1 MAGQRLTDKTAY
13 EDNLSSDDKLMIV
26 DTSDTT
32 GSASG
37 TSKKIDNKFIIQ
49 TDKVSINNTDFQKLK
64 TTPQTLVAAPGS
76 GFAIMP
82 LFCGIYY
89 NYSTSAN
96 TVDANLIIGT
106 STALSIMQSQSIM
119 FDSFAYN
126 APFSLYYYGSPVAN
140 NGFAGVPS
148 VSTVDWDNAPLKILS
163 KLDYNGGGSI
173 DVYITYQVVKL

>member
-1 MAGQRLTDKTAY
+1 MAGQRLTDKSALSA
-13 EDNLSSDDKLMIV
+13 NLAADDKLMIV

-49 TDKVSINNTDFQKLK
+49 TDKVSFNNSQFTNLN
-64 TTPQTLVAAPGS
+64 TSPQTLVAAPGS

-96 TVDANLIIGT
+96 TVDANLII
-106 STALSIMQSQSIM
+106 SPSNVIAAMQSQAIM
-119 FDSFAYN
+119 FDSFALN
-126 APFSLYYYGSPVAN
+126 APLNLYYYGSPSASNSSIATVS
-140 NGFAGVPS
+140 S
-148 VSTVDWDNAPLKILS
+148 VTWDNAPLYILS
-163 KLDYNGGGSI
+163 KLDYNGGSSI

>member
-1 MAGQRLTDKTAY
+1 MAGQRLTDKSALSA
-13 EDNLSSDDKLMIV
+13 NLAADDKLMIV

-49 TDKVSINNTDFQKLK
+49 TDKVSFNNSQFTNLK
-64 TTPQTLVAAPGS
+64 TSAQTLVAAPGS

-89 NYSTSAN
+89 NYSTSSN
-96 TVDANLIIGT
+96 TVDGNLIIGPST
-106 STALSIMQSQSIM
+106 SISAMQTQAIMI
-119 FDSFAYN
+119 DSFAYN
-126 APFSLYYYGSPVAN
+126 VPMSVYYYASPSASDSTIATV
-140 NGFAGVPS
+140 S
-148 VSTVDWDNAPLKILS
+148 VTNWDNAPLYITAKA
-163 KLDYNGGGSI
+163 DYNGGGAI